1 MHQSFLSTKSEA
13 ATPLSIEI
21 ADRLRSKIVHNEL
34 TPGTR
39 IQERLFSRELE
50 VSRTPL
56 RDAIK
61 ILSREGLVEV
71 TPNYGARVVDFSLD
85 DIEEMLLVYSE
96 LDALAGR
103 LACERATPD
112 DLDRIQAFLH
122 DIEKAI
128 EAGDRRA
135 YFSANQEF
143 HIAIVRSAYSPT
155 LLDAYYI
162 LNLRL
167 YRTRYLA
174 MTNSDAWMSTAL
186 ENAPLLDCLRR
197 RDADD
202 MERRIKH
209 HSALAWQF
217 IRTSMLI

>member
-1 MHQSFLSTKSEA
+1 MYQGYLSARTEV
-13 ATPLSIEI
+13 TPLSIEI

-34 TPGTR
+34 APGAR
-39 IQERLFSRELE
+39 IQERQFSDELN

-61 ILSREGLVEV
+61 ILAREGLVEV

-85 DIEEMLLVYSE
+85 DVEEMLLVYSE
-96 LDALAGR
+96 LDGLAGR
-103 LACERATPD
+103 LACERATD
-112 DLDRIQAFLH
+112 EDLARIQGFVH
-122 DIEKAI
+122 EIERAI
-128 EAGDRRA
+128 EARDRRA
-135 YFSANQEF
+135 YFSANQGF
-143 HIAIVRSAYSPT
+143 HLAIVRSAHSPT
-155 LLDAYYI
+155 LLDAYQV
-162 LNLRL
+162 LSLRL

-174 MTNSDAWMSTAL
+174 IANSDAWMSAAL

-197 RDADD
+197 RDADE

-217 IRTSMLI
+217 IKTSVIV

>member
-1 MHQSFLSTKSEA
+1 MYQSFLSAKPET

-34 TPGTR
+34 APGTR
-39 IQERLFSRELE
+39 IQERLFSRELQ

-103 LACERATPD
+103 LACERATEE
-112 DLDRIQAFLH
+112 DLDRIQGCLL
-122 DIEKAI
+122 DIERAI

-135 YFSANQEF
+135 YFSANQAF
-143 HIAIVRSAYSPT
+143 HIAVVRSAHSPT

-174 MTNSDAWMSTAL
+174 MTNRDAWMTTAR
-186 ENAPLLDCLRR
+186 ENAPLLECLRR
-197 RDADD
+197 RDADE
-202 MERRIKH
+202 MERRIKDH
-209 HSALAWQF
+209 FAPAWQF
-217 IRTSMLI
+217 IKTSLIV